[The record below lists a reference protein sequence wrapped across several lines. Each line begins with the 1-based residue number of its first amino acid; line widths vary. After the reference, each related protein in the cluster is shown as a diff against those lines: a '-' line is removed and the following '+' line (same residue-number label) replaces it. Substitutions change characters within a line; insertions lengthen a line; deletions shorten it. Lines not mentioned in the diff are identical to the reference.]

1 MSDDTL
7 KSSTLAVPPP
17 HPPTQVAAF
26 AASDLL
32 RDTNGYQD
40 WVLTLC
46 SRLPSDV
53 IDYLQ
58 SGVPSSSWP
67 PSYVLLWDHYACALI
82 CAAVDPW
89 MVLPGLSQ
97 YFGDPHSRHKIWV
110 ALRMQYGAVSA
121 VNLLPVISQLFSPN
135 PMPNT
140 ADEFLQFR
148 NQSENDSRLL

>member
-1 MSDDTL
+1 MSDDAL

-17 HPPTQVAAF
+17 RPPTQVAAF

-67 PSYVLLWDHYACALI
+67 PSYVSLWDHYARASI
-82 CAAVDPW
+82 CAAVDP
-89 MVLPGLSQ
+89 
-97 YFGDPHSRHKIWV
+97 
-110 ALRMQYGAVSA
+110 
-121 VNLLPVISQLFSPN
+121 
-135 PMPNT
+135 
-140 ADEFLQFR
+140 
-148 NQSENDSRLL
+148 